1 MPFELDHIFVA
12 ASREGPEMESIRAAG
27 FVEGPAHDHP
37 GQGTASRGVFFENA
51 YLELIWLTD
60 PISASSPPIART
72 GLSRRAD
79 PSHPS
84 SPFGFG
90 LRSTQDPVPTPPFSV
105 WQYAPPY
112 LPEGSAFRMGAN
124 SEVLSEPLIFVL
136 PWSRTPSWEVP
147 DHPSGARRITRVSLA
162 PISEQPSRVLSGF
175 LELGLVSQAHGIAPL
190 LELELDGVGKGG
202 ERDLRPE
209 LPLVI
214 RW

>member
-12 ASREGPEMESIRAAG
+12 ASRDGPEMESLRAAG

-60 PISASSPPIART
+60 PIVASNPPIART

-79 PSHPS
+79 PSHSS

-90 LRSTQDPVPTPPFSV
+90 LRSTQDPVPTPPFST
-105 WQYAPPY
+105 WEYAPPY

-124 SEVLSEPLIFVL
+124 SEVLREPLIFVL
-136 PWSRTPSWEVP
+136 PWSRIPSWEVP
-147 DHPSGARRITRVSLA
+147 DHPSGVRKITRVSLA
-162 PISEQPSRVLSGF
+162 PIFEHPSRVFSGF
-175 LELGLVSQAHGIAPL
+175 LELGLVSPFHGTAPL
-190 LELELDGVGKGG
+190 LELELDGVRQRR
-202 ERDLRPE
+202 ECDLRPE
-209 LPLVI
+209 LPVVI